1 MLIRAIVSPQRKL
14 QPLLGIFV
22 NSQLVKSLFF
32 CATKTVNALL
42 NIAYKEQ
49 IIVKHLGNP
58 QQRFNLRVVCSI
70 FSRNAQENRAFARF
84 LVFLRKTPCNF
95 YDGRSTPQYFC
106 SYFFVYV
113 AQFLRR
119 PMCLQYRWLWQLRK
133 RRLGRG
139 HCGCWA

>member
-1 MLIRAIVSPQRKL
+1 MPCRSAEHLVHAIMPSRSIPT
-14 QPLLGIFV
+14 PD
-22 NSQLVKSLFF
+22 S
-32 CATKTVNALL
+32 
-42 NIAYKEQ
+42 
-49 IIVKHLGNP
+49 
-58 QQRFNLRVVCSI
+58 VVYNDSI

-119 PMCLQYRWLWQLRK
+119 SMCLQYRWLWQLRK

-139 HCGCWA
+139 HCGCWAWCGRFCPLCFEMTQWPSVRNWR